1 MKAAS
6 RKRQTTSDVEGTPK
20 LKRGRPKLI
29 ALQLRYPPVKDTGDD
44 EDTIARNQSLLSK
57 ELERPKPRKD
67 IVLNLSAL
75 TFPFR
80 REAVL
85 TAKPEVTVSDL
96 LSTYPE
102 RKSFYVVNSC

>member
-20 LKRGRPKLI
+20 SKRGRPKLI

-44 EDTIARNQSLLSK
+44 EDTIARNQC
-57 ELERPKPRKD
+57 
-67 IVLNLSAL
+67 LNFTS
-75 TFPFR
+75 
-80 REAVL
+80 VL

-96 LSTYPE
+96 LSTCPE
-102 RKSFYVVNSC
+102 LKSFYVVSSC